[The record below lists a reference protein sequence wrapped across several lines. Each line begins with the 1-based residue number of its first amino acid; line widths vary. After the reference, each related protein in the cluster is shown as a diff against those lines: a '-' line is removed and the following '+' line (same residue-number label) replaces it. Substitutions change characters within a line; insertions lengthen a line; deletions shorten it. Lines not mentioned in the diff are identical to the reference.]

1 MSSFAQQST
10 VGKIRDLYKDS
21 YRLNRVVMADGF
33 KSDNWFLVRYFIFLS
48 GSIFDIFRTPS
59 VVCLALPRYKM
70 TIRALILLL
79 TVALPLASPYHCNI
93 ISKSRLRTE
102 VSLPK

>member
-33 KSDNWFLVRYFIFLS
+33 KSDNWFLVEIFYS
-48 GSIFDIFRTPS
+48 GSISTFSGHLQSF
-59 VVCLALPRYKM
+59 V
-70 TIRALILLL
+70 
-79 TVALPLASPYHCNI
+79 
-93 ISKSRLRTE
+93 
-102 VSLPK
+102 

>member
-33 KSDNWFLVRYFIFLS
+33 KSDNWFLIFYFTLH
-48 GSIFDIFRTPS
+48 FDIFRTPS

>member
-33 KSDNWFLVRYFIFLS
+33 KSDNWFSEIFYFLLWLH
-48 GSIFDIFRTPS
+48 FDIFRTPS